1 VTDRAPAAVTGKRV
15 SGHRIADALA
25 LVLAIAA
32 VVACLWVAID
42 VYELIPHIED
52 EMANLWEAE
61 VMADGRIDLPSP
73 PSPRAFMVPFVIDYQ
88 GNRFGKY
95 PPGWPAT
102 LSLGVRAGVP
112 WLVNPLLAGLGAWLI
127 YRLGSRVAGKGIGL
141 LAEALAITS
150 PMFLM
155 LSGSLMG
162 HALSLA
168 LAAAFWLAW
177 LDLFPRRSHAL
188 EKLPASAWMLVTVAG
203 LTLGLLALTRPM
215 TAVGVAL
222 PCGIHGLILLFRGGG
237 TERRRVLA
245 VGFVAGALAALLP
258 VWQWILTGDPWLNP
272 YSLWWGYDR
281 IGFGPGI
288 GPTQS
293 GHNLYWAW
301 MNMKFSLRSGLHDL
315 FGWPHLSWLFLP
327 FGLLAL
333 RRNRDGWM
341 LFGALPTL
349 LLVHLAYW
357 VGSWLL
363 GPRYYYEALP
373 GVAIASAAGIA
384 WLGGW
389 IGTWGKR
396 WVHLRRLAMTGLVL
410 VLVLLNLIFYTPQR
424 LGGLRGLYGISRDR
438 VHAFEEVAPNRGLVF
453 VHVVYSWTD
462 YGTLLTLTPPF
473 VDSQLILAYSGSE
486 AEDAALA
493 RAYPDLPVYY
503 YYADQPDRLYTATR

>member
-1 VTDRAPAAVTGKRV
+1 VTDRPPATVSGKRA
-15 SGHRIADALA
+15 SSNRIADALA
-25 LVLAIAA
+25 LTLAIAA
-32 VVACLWVAID
+32 VLACLWVAID

-73 PSPRAFMVPFVIDYQ
+73 PSPRAFLVPFVVDYQ
-88 GNRFGKY
+88 GHRFGKY
-95 PPGWPAT
+95 PPGWPAV

-127 YRLGSRVAGKGIGL
+127 YRLGSRVVGKGIGL
-141 LAEALAITS
+141 LAEGLAITS

-177 LDLFPRRSHAL
+177 IDLFPRRSRAG
-188 EKLPASAWMLVTVAG
+188 EKLPAPAWMLVAVAG
-203 LTLGLLALTRPM
+203 LALGLLALTRPM

-222 PCGIHGLILLFRGGG
+222 PCGIHGLILLFRGGQVQ
-237 TERRRVLA
+237 RHRLVA
-245 VGFVAGALAALLP
+245 VGLVAGALATLLP
-258 VWQWILTGDPWLNP
+258 LWQWILTGDPWLNP
-272 YSLWWGYDR
+272 YTLWWAYDR
-281 IGFGPGI
+281 VGFGPGI
-288 GPTQS
+288 GPAES

-301 MNMKFSLRSGLHDL
+301 MNMRFSLRSGAHDA
-315 FGWPHLSWLFLP
+315 FGWPYLSWLFLP

-341 LFGALPTL
+341 LLGALPAL
-349 LLVHLAYW
+349 ILVHLAYW

-373 GVAIASAAGIA
+373 GVAITSAAGIG

-396 WVHLRRLAMTGLVL
+396 WVRARRLAVTGLVL
-410 VLVLLNLIFYTPQR
+410 VLVLLNLIFYTPLR
-424 LGGLRGLYGISRDR
+424 LDGLRGLYGISRER
-438 VHAFEEVAPNRGLVF
+438 VQLFEQVAPDRGLVF
-453 VHVVYSWTD
+453 VHAAYSWTD
-462 YGTLLTLTPPF
+462 YGTPLTLTPPF
-473 VDSQLILAYSGSE
+473 ADSPLILAYSVGE

-493 RAYPDLPVYY
+493 TAYPELPVYH
-503 YYADQPDRLYTATR
+503 YYADQPDRLYSAPR